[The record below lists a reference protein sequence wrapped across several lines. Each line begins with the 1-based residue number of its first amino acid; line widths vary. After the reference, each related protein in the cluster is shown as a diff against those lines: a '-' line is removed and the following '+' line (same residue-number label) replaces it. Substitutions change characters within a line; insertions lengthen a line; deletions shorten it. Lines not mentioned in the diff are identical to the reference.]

1 MIHIFH
7 RERESKFKMNNA
19 HFDEKTKP
27 VSNIKTTWPSTRFI
41 TEIYMILVI
50 INKHTNIKLNKKDLL
65 QSLSF

>member
-41 TEIYMILVI
+41 TEIYMYTR
-50 INKHTNIKLNKKDLL
+50 NN
-65 QSLSF
+65 Q